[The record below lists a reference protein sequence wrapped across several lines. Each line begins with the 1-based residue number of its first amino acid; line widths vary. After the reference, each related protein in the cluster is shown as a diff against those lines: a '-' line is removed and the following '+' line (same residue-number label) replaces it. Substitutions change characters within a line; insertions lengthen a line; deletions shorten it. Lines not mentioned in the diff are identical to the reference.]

1 MLKMFQGDRPRWRNV
16 ALGAAAAGILVG
28 FVFLVVGVSG
38 SSVGVSGLFMRL
50 ATATGFL
57 IFGAALGGVTVVLVA
72 EARTSRRLK
81 AHGEGHDRWL
91 WLKEL
96 GVIALNVLVYVGAV
110 LLSLGALSS
119 LDGARAG
126 QIAVAVVVW
135 IVCAATVVL
144 YRRHR
149 KRRRVA
155 YDDAGPL
162 LLMAFLGAMT
172 LLCAFFSVDSGRS
185 VLADLYQGPR
195 TAVCTLSNVQEDR
208 PSGRYRSLSQTILVC
223 EFTTTAG
230 ELVYVEVAK
239 KDASA
244 LQGAIEAV
252 EENEAV
258 RLTLYSHSRVLVS
271 AEPVRGS

>member
-1 MLKMFQGDRPRWRNV
+1 MSKMFQSNRSRWRNV
-16 ALGAAAAGILVG
+16 ALGTAAAGILVG
-28 FVFLVVGVSG
+28 FVLLVVGVSG
-38 SSVGVSGLFMRL
+38 SSVGVSGLLMRL
-50 ATATGFL
+50 STATGFL
-57 IFGAALGGVTVVLVA
+57 IFGTALGGVTVVLVA
-72 EARTSRRLK
+72 EARTTRRLK
-81 AHGEGHDRWL
+81 AHGEGYDRWL

-110 LLSLGALSS
+110 VLSLGVLSS
-119 LDGARAG
+119 LDDARAG

-162 LLMAFLGAMT
+162 LLIAFLGAMT
-172 LLCAFFSVDSGRS
+172 LLCAFFSVDSSRN
-185 VLADLYQGPR
+185 VLADLFQGPR
-195 TAVCTLSNVQEDR
+195 TAVCTLSGFQEDR
-208 PSGRYRSLSQTILVC
+208 PSRRYRSLSQTTLVC

-244 LQGAIEAV
+244 LQGVMESAEA
-252 EENEAV
+252 NEAV
-258 RLTLYSHSRVLVS
+258 RLTFYSHSRVLVS
-271 AEPVRGS
+271 AESVRGS

>member
-1 MLKMFQGDRPRWRNV
+1 
-16 ALGAAAAGILVG
+16 
-28 FVFLVVGVSG
+28 
-38 SSVGVSGLFMRL
+38 MRL
-50 ATATGFL
+50 STAKGFL
-57 IFGAALGGVTVVLVA
+57 IFGAALGGITVVLVA
-72 EARTSRRLK
+72 EARTTRRLK
-81 AHGEGHDRWL
+81 AHGEGYDRLL

-119 LDGARAG
+119 LDGARTG

-162 LLMAFLGAMT
+162 LLIAFLGAMA
-172 LLCAFFSVDSGRS
+172 LLCAFFSVDSSRN
-185 VLADLYQGPR
+185 VLADLFQGPR

-208 PSGRYRSLSQTILVC
+208 PSGRYRSLSQTTLVC
-223 EFTTTAG
+223 EFTTTTG

-244 LQGAIEAV
+244 LRGIMESAEA
-252 EENEAV
+252 NEAV
-258 RLTLYSHSRVLVS
+258 RLTLYPHSRVFVS
-271 AEPVRGS
+271 AEPIRGS